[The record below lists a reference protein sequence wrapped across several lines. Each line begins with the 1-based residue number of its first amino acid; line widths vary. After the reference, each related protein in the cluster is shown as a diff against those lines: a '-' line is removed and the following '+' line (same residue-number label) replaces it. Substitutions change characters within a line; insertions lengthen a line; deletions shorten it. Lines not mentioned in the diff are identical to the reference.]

1 MNFTTFFALLMRDLH
16 VARRNFVPLLLQTL
30 VQPMLFVFVFGR
42 IMTSGGFLPPEYK
55 ALLLPGIVAIT
66 MVFSGIQAV
75 SMPLISELQFTREIE
90 DRLLAPI
97 NAQWVA
103 VEKVV
108 AGMLQAVIAG
118 AVVFPAA
125 WLLMGSGIDLDAPRA
140 LALVGVGLLVAML
153 ASAGGLALGSSV
165 GPTHIGLMFSLV
177 MAPLIFLG
185 CTYYPWSA
193 LESFPILQRAVLINP
208 IVYASEGLRSS
219 LAPGF
224 PHLPLPADVL
234 ALLGM
239 DLLVMSI
246 GIRQFMRKVVT

>member
-1 MNFTTFFALLMRDLH
+1 MNFTTFLALLARDIH
-16 VARRNFVPLLLQTL
+16 VARRNFIPLLLQTL

-42 IMTSGGFLPPEYK
+42 IMTRGGFLPPEYK
-55 ALLLPGIVAIT
+55 ALLLPGIVALT

-75 SMPLISELQFTREIE
+75 SMPLISEFQFTREIE

-108 AGMLQAVIAG
+108 AGMLQALLAG

-125 WLLMGSGIDLDAPRA
+125 WLLMGSGIDLDVPRA
-140 LALVGVGLLVAML
+140 LALVSVGVLVAMF

-177 MAPLIFLG
+177 LAPVIFLG

-193 LESFPILQRAVLINP
+193 LESFPILQKAVLINP
-208 IVYASEGLRSS
+208 MVYASEGLRSS

-224 PHLPLPADVL
+224 PHLPLTADISALGGVDVL
-234 ALLGM
+234 VLSL
-239 DLLVMSI
+239 
-246 GIRQFMRKVVT
+246 GIRQFMRKAVT